1 MRKQSPWGP
10 RSSESSIW
18 MAGTMERCTWVGWP
32 DPQSSEAT
40 TEPPSSWGRTTR
52 PRSFTCHPPGPRRP
66 RLQYPQGKSTH
77 CPHASA
83 QHPGLE
89 GTLGTVTQTTLASL
103 GCVLWLSPPLHS
115 LYRLPRTAFTSCR
128 PASHSLEHRL
138 WHCHSSPRTLS
149 TCDLFCY
156 HMDQFLSSFPG
167 AVCVCVR
174 GSGRRHL
181 RDPGGRG
188 DREQQCFLRL
198 VPSPVGISEGSR
210 DQQAAVPCLLEL
222 QPPPPPRQLGSQL
235 GWALH
240 SISLLL

>member
-10 RSSESSIW
+10 RSPESSIW

-89 GTLGTVTQTTLASL
+89 GLEGQTHCHPNHPGLPGMCTVAVPSRTLPL
-103 GCVLWLSPPLHS
+103 PP
-115 LYRLPRTAFTSCR
+115 PRTAFTSCR

-167 AVCVCVR
+167 AVCVCV
-174 GSGRRHL
+174 
-181 RDPGGRG
+181 
-188 DREQQCFLRL
+188 C
-198 VPSPVGISEGSR
+198 EG
-210 DQQAAVPCLLEL
+210 
-222 QPPPPPRQLGSQL
+222 
-235 GWALH
+235 
-240 SISLLL
+240 